1 MKEILGL
8 NRILLIVILLALV
21 GATWAYATYVVVPQR
36 EAAERNYNGL
46 KSQVTA
52 RIEEIRKLKEEY
64 AILQNQLRNYK
75 VIEARGFFNDQ
86 NRVDAQK
93 KFDDLQSLS
102 GLLKASYTISRGE
115 LIEDPEA
122 AKANYVVLKSP
133 IKVDMEALDDVD
145 VYNFIKLVVERYPGA
160 IDLTSLKVDRDEDVS
175 SAVLRQIGAGKPNK
189 MITANINFMWRTM
202 ASRTLVDQE
211 QLRMTGEVPV
221 SAAADPA
228 IVSPAQAPAAAP
240 QAGGTP

>member
-8 NRILLIVILLALV
+8 NRILLIVVLIGLV
-21 GATWAYATYVVVPQR
+21 GATWAYATYVIVPER

-75 VIEARGFFNDQ
+75 IIEARGFFNDQ

-93 KFDDLQSLS
+93 KFDELQELS
-102 GLLKASYTISRGE
+102 GLLKAGYTISPGNM
-115 LIEDPEA
+115 IENPEA
-122 AKANYVVLKSP
+122 AMANYVLLESP
-133 IKVDMEALDDVD
+133 IQVNMEALDDVD

-160 IDLTSLKVDRDEDVS
+160 IDLTSLKLDRDEEVS
-175 SAVLRQIGAGKPNK
+175 ATVLRQIGAGKPNK
-189 MITANINFMWRTM
+189 MITAQINFRWRTM

-211 QLRMTGEVPV
+211 QLRMTG
-221 SAAADPA
+221 AAPLESQTSDPA
-228 IVSPAQAPAAAP
+228 VVVPPPVAP
-240 QAGGTP
+240 QTGGTP